1 MPAVHVPKVLVV
13 DDDKSFAFELAG
25 SLKKSGYSVTQAEH
39 VSDAYAMIE
48 QGDFDVAV
56 VDLNLP
62 DKSGLELIHKAK
74 HCGKPVKILA
84 TTAVFS
90 DLHLEIATYMGA
102 DIALRKFNSEGDEF
116 PSDEWVKAINVT
128 LQTESNSTRAETD

>member
-1 MPAVHVPKVLVV
+1 MASYEGRKVLLV

-25 SLKKSGYSVTQAEH
+25 SLKKSGYSVTQADQ
-39 VSDAYAMIE
+39 VADAYAMIE
-48 QGDFDVAV
+48 KNDFDVAV
-56 VDLNLP
+56 IDLNLP

-74 HCGKPVKILA
+74 HSGKTVKILA

-102 DIALRKFNSEGDEF
+102 DIA
-116 PSDEWVKAINVT
+116 V
-128 LQTESNSTRAETD
+128 